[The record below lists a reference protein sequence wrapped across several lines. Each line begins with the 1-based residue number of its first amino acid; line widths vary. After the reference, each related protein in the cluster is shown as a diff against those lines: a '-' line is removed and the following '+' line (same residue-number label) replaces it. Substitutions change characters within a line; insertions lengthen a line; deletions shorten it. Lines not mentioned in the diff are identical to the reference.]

1 MPPLPFGEGFSE
13 EATLHC
19 SAEPSALA
27 AGYYTILSS
36 ERDMDR
42 RHVHIDEISVWSWV
56 AASVFA
62 IIAFAAMILATQD
75 KMQLA
80 SGLNAPALPF
90 AEPALMPRGLG
101 TDARV

>member
-1 MPPLPFGEGFSE
+1 
-13 EATLHC
+13 
-19 SAEPSALA
+19 
-27 AGYYTILSS
+27 
-36 ERDMDR
+36 MDT

-62 IIAFAAMILATQD
+62 TIAFAAMILATQD